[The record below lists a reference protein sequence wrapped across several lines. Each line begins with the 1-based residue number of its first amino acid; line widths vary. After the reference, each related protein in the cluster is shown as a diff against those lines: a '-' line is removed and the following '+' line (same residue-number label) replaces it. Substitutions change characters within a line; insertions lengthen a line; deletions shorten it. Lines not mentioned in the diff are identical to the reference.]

1 MIRSSKKGFTLIELL
16 VVIAIIAVLIALLLP
31 AVQSAREAARRI
43 QCTNNIKQIGLALH
57 NYHSAYNSFPMG
69 ASAQLDPTANG
80 PGTAS
85 GPYEWENYSS
95 FAMMLPYLEQMVV
108 FNACNLMICP
118 DTGFGAGQPQ
128 NSTAYNTKLNAFLC
142 PSDPNSG
149 ITNLCNYAGSIG
161 TTTWTP
167 DFQVGNATVRN
178 NGETTGVFTLWKPY
192 AIQNV
197 TDGTSNTL
205 AFAEALVGNY
215 AGGTGYGQRR
225 SPYTGNVTYR
235 GNIVDT
241 PASFVAS
248 SGGGNKTGR
257 VYDVSAV
264 PNAQQLVAADIAAI
278 GQMMINYQTVL
289 TNPNKV
295 IGYRGYRWIIG
306 ITGATLFNSVQTPN
320 ESIFNGSRTG
330 PGSYSGSVSNNTDSS
345 WSMPATSNHPGGV
358 NVAMADGHVQ
368 FVKNSISRPIW
379 WALSTKANGEII
391 SSDSY

>member
-1 MIRSSKKGFTLIELL
+1 M
-16 VVIAIIAVLIALLLP
+16 
-31 AVQSAREAARRI
+31 
-43 QCTNNIKQIGLALH
+43 
-57 NYHSAYNSFPMG
+57 
-69 ASAQLDPTANG
+69 
-80 PGTAS
+80 
-85 GPYEWENYSS
+85 
-95 FAMMLPYLEQMVV
+95 
-108 FNACNLMICP
+108 
-118 DTGFGAGQPQ
+118 
-128 NSTAYNTKLNAFLC
+128 
-142 PSDPNSG
+142 
-149 ITNLCNYAGSIG
+149 
-161 TTTWTP
+161 
-167 DFQVGNATVRN
+167 
-178 NGETTGVFTLWKPY
+178 
-192 AIQNV
+192 

-215 AGGTGYGQRR
+215 AGGTGYGQRHTA
-225 SPYTGNVTYR
+225 YGGDVTYR

-295 IGYRGYRWIIG
+295 VGYRGYRWIIG

-358 NVAMADGHVQ
+358 NVTMADGSVK
-368 FVKNSISRPIW
+368 FIKNSISRPVW
-379 WALSTKANGEII
+379 WALSTKANGEVI
-391 SSDSY
+391 SADSY